1 MNAAVRFLSG
11 ALLFGTGIFVGATL
25 FARGPAEPPSQA
37 GLQPAATAQT
47 ARERDEALAQVA
59 RLEAQVQ
66 ALQRRRPDAG
76 DAGPAAPV
84 APPVPKST
92 GETPAVG
99 SKVPADAE
107 GRAAR
112 VRELTATTDDIFAS
126 GDGREALEL
135 LMSLADIVPEGRG
148 PAMALAIR
156 INDDVRGEKTLGLD
170 GFGFYGA
177 LGDPGARD
185 LMLWALEN
193 ESPPGFRV
201 LAAYSLPWVL
211 THDTAIAA
219 LSKALQR
226 EKDTTVQIAIVG
238 NLANMNDANAEAAL
252 VSILSNEK
260 GDGAIRAIVAGTMAS
275 SKSAAVVTLLASVAK
290 SDPDERVRASAQAAL
305 VARDPPADGYLV
317 SLVLPAASAAAAGVR
332 PGDVV
337 TSYDGQPVRSAE
349 DLRAATE
356 GAAGRD
362 GVPLVVH
369 RGAAGETQLQIRGGP
384 LGVQGRAVRRK

>member
-11 ALLFGTGIFVGATL
+11 ALLFGTGIFVGAVL
-25 FARGPAEPPSQA
+25 FARSPAEAPS
-37 GLQPAATAQT
+37 QPAAAVQA

-66 ALQRRRPDAG
+66 ALQRRRPETG
-76 DAGPAAPV
+76 DASPVSPPAPGAQKPAA
-84 APPVPKST
+84 
-92 GETPAVG
+92 ETPSTDG
-99 SKVPADAE
+99 KVPADAAA
-107 GRAAR
+107 RAAR
-112 VRELTATTDDIFAS
+112 VRELTATTEDIFSA

-135 LMSLADIVPEGRG
+135 LMSLADIVPEGRA

-156 INDDVRGEKTLGLD
+156 INDDVRGEKTLRLD

-211 THDTAIAA
+211 THDAAIAA
-219 LSKALQR
+219 LSKAVHR
-226 EKDTTVQIAIVG
+226 EKDTTVQIAIIG

-260 GDGAIRAIVAGTMAS
+260 GDGALRAIVAGSMS
-275 SKSAAVVTLLASVAK
+275 STKSASVVTLLGSLAK
-290 SDPDERVRASAQAAL
+290 SDPDERVRAAAQAAL
-305 VARDPPADGYLV
+305 VARDPPADGYLI

-337 TSYDGQPVRSAE
+337 TAYDGHPIRSAE

-362 GVPLVVH
+362 GVPVVVH

>member
-25 FARGPAEPPSQA
+25 FARSPAEAPSE
-37 GLQPAATAQT
+37 PATAART
-47 ARERDEALAQVA
+47 ARERDEALANVA

-66 ALQRRRPDAG
+66 ALQRRRPETG
-76 DAGPAAPV
+76 DASPAAPS
-84 APPVPKST
+84 APSAPGPATESPSATLTVPR
-92 GETPAVG
+92 
-99 SKVPADAE
+99 DAAA
-107 GRAAR
+107 RAAR
-112 VRELTATTDDIFAS
+112 VRELSATTEDIFAA

-201 LAAYSLPWVL
+201 LAAYSLPWVI
-211 THDTAIAA
+211 THDAAIAA

-260 GDGAIRAIVAGTMAS
+260 GDGGVRAIVAGSMAS
-275 SKSAAVVTLLASVAK
+275 TKSAAVVTILGSIAK
-290 SDPDERVRASAQAAL
+290 ADPDERVRASAQAAL

-337 TSYDGQPVRSAE
+337 TSYDGQPIRSAE

-369 RGAAGETQLQIRGGP
+369 RGPAGETQLQIRGGP

>member
-11 ALLFGTGIFVGATL
+11 ALLFGTGIFVGAVL
-25 FARGPAEPPSQA
+25 FARSPAEAPSE
-37 GLQPAATAQT
+37 PAAAART
-47 ARERDEALAQVA
+47 ARERDEALASVA

-66 ALQRRRPDAG
+66 ALQRRRPETG
-76 DAGPAAPV
+76 DASPAAPS
-84 APPVPKST
+84 APSAP
-92 GETPAVG
+92 GPATESPSASG
-99 SKVPADAE
+99 KVPADAAA
-107 GRAAR
+107 RAAR
-112 VRELTATTDDIFAS
+112 VRELSATTEDIFAA

-135 LMSLADIVPEGRG
+135 LMSLADIVPEGRS

-201 LAAYSLPWVL
+201 LAAYSLPWVI
-211 THDTAIAA
+211 THDAAIAA

-252 VSILSNEK
+252 VAILSNEK
-260 GDGAIRAIVAGTMAS
+260 G
-275 SKSAAVVTLLASVAK
+275 
-290 SDPDERVRASAQAAL
+290 
-305 VARDPPADGYLV
+305 DGYLV

-337 TSYDGQPVRSAE
+337 TSYDGQPIRSAE

-369 RGAAGETQLQIRGGP
+369 RGPAGETQLQIRGGP